1 MANKRGARA
10 LVAGGAGFLGSHLSE
25 SLIADG
31 IEVVCLDNFQ
41 TGDWENLRRLQRS
54 SKFDVVEADIV
65 NPLPASILKTK
76 FDFIYNM
83 ACAASPPLY
92 QLDPEH
98 TLMTSVLGT
107 RHLLHLAA
115 DTGARFLQASTSEVY
130 GDPNIHPQPESY
142 WGNVSCTGPRA
153 CYDEGKRAAET
164 LIFDYDRLGK
174 ALVRVV
180 RIFNTYGPRLS
191 ASDGRVVSNFV
202 SQALNA
208 DDITIYGD
216 GKQTRSFCY
225 VDDLVDGLNRLIRYD
240 GSQPG
245 PVNIGNPIELTLH
258 ELVDVILELTGSSSE
273 IVYRPLPVDDPK
285 RRKPDISKAKALLDW
300 EPRTSLEMGLRA
312 TIEWFEE
319 GSARRQP
326 VKETGALLSA

>member
-202 SQALNA
+202 SQALNG